1 MDWNLPIPREKCHL
15 PTLSLRLIET
25 FQNTAPRLLLAVIH
39 LMSLRST
46 PAGLPAAVYLRLR
59 LRFAQIRNRTLDD
72 FSSHITAVLHHRTIP
87 VFLAVFEPSGV
98 A

>member
-1 MDWNLPIPREKCHL
+1 VQAEVFEPNAYANINRMDWDLPIPREKRHL

-25 FQNTAPRLLLAVIH
+25 FQNTAPRLLLAVIN
-39 LMSLRST
+39 
-46 PAGLPAAVYLRLR
+46 
-59 LRFAQIRNRTLDD
+59 FAQIKNRTLDD
-72 FSSHITAVLHHRTIP
+72 FSSHTTAVLHHRPIP